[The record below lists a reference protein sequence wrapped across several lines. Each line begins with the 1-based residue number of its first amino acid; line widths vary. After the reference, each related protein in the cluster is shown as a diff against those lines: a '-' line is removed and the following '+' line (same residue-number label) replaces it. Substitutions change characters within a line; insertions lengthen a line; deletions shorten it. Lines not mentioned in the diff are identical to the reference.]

1 MTETQAKR
9 QLAIRFVEL
18 MAANQVDQF
27 SQVVAQDYKQHN
39 PMVRQGLGGIIEA
52 GQWFHSVFP
61 DITVRV
67 EQLVVENDLVVG
79 RFTWLG
85 THQAE
90 FMGIP
95 ATYRKASWVSM
106 DLWRVEQ
113 GKLAE
118 HWDVVDWTGLI
129 TQLQGKD

>member
-18 MAANQVDQF
+18 MVANQVDQF

-39 PMVRQGLGGIIEA
+39 PMVRQGLAGIIEA

-79 RFTWLG
+79 RFTWSG

-90 FMGIP
+90 FMGIA
-95 ATYRKASWVSM
+95 ATHRKASWVSM

-118 HWDVVDWTGLI
+118 HWDVVDWAGLI
-129 TQLQGKD
+129 AQLQDKD